1 MQISIKSLQKR
12 EDPYQLFLDSLTNEE
27 TKRKYDN
34 WLYRF
39 LKVIPDELYQG
50 SDKTSMCQDVGTL
63 ARCFVSLAKKDP
75 DMAKN
80 IIAEFI
86 KEEKKLVAENKLNPN
101 TIPNHIKPIKS
112 LLDANSIPI
121 HWKSLHKMYPREQ
134 QSNDRAYTKE
144 ELQKMIEVCSD
155 ITDKVIIQLFS
166 SGGFRLGAWEYF
178 TWKDVI
184 FFKNSDG
191 SYKDAALLVY
201 HGDPES
207 YWTFITPEACKTL
220 ELYKELWKSQIGK
233 YPSPDDPLVKSVKY
247 HGIKKLDMKG
257 VRRRVEKIV
266 TNAIDFTY
274 KRDWLAADPQ
284 KRDSTTVQASQENA
298 RHMQRSKILHELQ
311 YGPLTSFL
319 NRT

>member
-1 MQISIKSLQKR
+1 MFS
-12 EDPYQLFLDSLTNEE
+12 
-27 TKRKYDN
+27 

-39 LKVIPDELYQG
+39 LKVIPDELYKVSGQTP
-50 SDKTSMCQDVGTL
+50 KCQDIGTL
-63 ARCFVSLAKKDP
+63 ARCFVNLAKKDP

-134 QSNDRAYTKE
+134 QSNDRAYTRE
-144 ELQKMIEVCSD
+144 EIQKMIEVCSD

-178 TWKDVI
+178 TWKNVI

-191 SYKDAALLVY
+191 SYKGAALLVY
-201 HGDPES
+201 QVDPES
-207 YWTFITPEACKTL
+207 YWTFITPETCKTL
-220 ELYKELWKSQIGK
+220 ELYQESWKSQTGK
-233 YPSPDDPLVKSVKY
+233 YPSPD
-247 HGIKKLDMKG
+247 
-257 VRRRVEKIV
+257 
-266 TNAIDFTY
+266 AF
-274 KRDWLAADPQ
+274 
-284 KRDSTTVQASQENA
+284 
-298 RHMQRSKILHELQ
+298 
-311 YGPLTSFL
+311 
-319 NRT
+319 